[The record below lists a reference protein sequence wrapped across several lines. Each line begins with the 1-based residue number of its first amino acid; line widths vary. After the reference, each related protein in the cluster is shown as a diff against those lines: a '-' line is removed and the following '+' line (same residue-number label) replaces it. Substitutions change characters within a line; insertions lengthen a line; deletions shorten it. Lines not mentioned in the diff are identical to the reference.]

1 MKKIVT
7 ILENYKVCLQHEIT
21 DRAWSKYGLKSPLVT
36 KTIIKLFLEGTIDL
50 KREQSPYGI
59 PFHFYSLTGTPTNAV
74 NNMINYKLGLLR
86 NHSQLTDE
94 IGRFGESLVAGI
106 VENNA
111 YNEVEIRK
119 EKHGKIGLRRMDI
132 DVFARHPYDYYQ
144 NIEVK
149 NRRQQ
154 VNVTDINKLIR
165 KTAIARELWN
175 LPIESA
181 LVCPFI
187 YGIALK
193 KAKSNDI
200 PVAITTTIYVPEK
213 YATFYKEYSRVLGS
227 HYIEVANSEDPPEH
241 LTELIELYIV
251 DHKYEK

>member
-7 ILENYKVCLQHEIT
+7 ILEDYKVCLQHEIT
-21 DRAWSKYGLKSPLVT
+21 DRAWSKYRLESPLVS
-36 KTIIKLFLEGTIDL
+36 KAIIKLFLEGTIDL
-50 KREQSPYGI
+50 RKEQSPYGI

-74 NNMINYKLGLLR
+74 NNTINYKLRLLR
-86 NHSQLTDE
+86 EHSQLTDE
-94 IGRFGESLVAGI
+94 IGRFGEKLVAGI

-111 YNEVEIRK
+111 YTEVETRK

-132 DVFARHPYDYYQ
+132 DVFAKHPHNYYQ

-154 VNVTDINKLIR
+154 VNVNDINRLVR
-165 KTAIARELWN
+165 KTAIARKLWN

-193 KAKSNDI
+193 KAKSNNI

-213 YATFYKEYSRVLGS
+213 YSTFYKEYSRVLGS
-227 HYIEVANSEDPPEH
+227 HYIEVANSENPPKH
-241 LTELIELYIV
+241 LTELIELYII

>member
-7 ILENYKVCLQHEIT
+7 ILENYKVCIQHEIT
-21 DRAWSKYGLKSPLVT
+21 DRAWTDYRLRFPIVNKA
-36 KTIIKLFLEGTIDL
+36 IDKLNKKKAISFKPKD
-50 KREQSPYGI
+50 SPYGKD
-59 PFHFYSLTGTPTNAV
+59 FHFYYLSGANEGKVDEL
-74 NNMINYKLGLLR
+74 IKYKLHLLWK
-86 NHSQLTDE
+86 HSKLTDE
-94 IGRFGESLVAGI
+94 IGRFGERLVSKIA
-106 VENNA
+106 ENLG
-111 YNEVEIRK
+111 YTEIEIRK
-119 EKHGKIGLRRMDI
+119 EKHGKIGFRRMDI
-132 DVFARHPYDYYQ
+132 DVFAKHPDDYYQ

-165 KTAIARELWN
+165 KTAIARGLWN

-181 LVCPFI
+181 LVCLFI